1 MSLSDELTVLL
12 LLISGVSA
20 VSVSPPTNVRVSCQ
34 NVKVSVRWDYGTKEP
49 QTIFRGKLHPNC
61 TFETTDHEYDLSNCI
76 WKSGEQRYLSF
87 MYVSI
92 AAVQGSNHSV
102 AVASNTFSFS
112 NLRTVDTKCSL
123 EFPPVEIKAKEQMA
137 TVSFQNPLKF
147 YKEIAQKDMHGYE
160 INFTVEDEKGAF
172 KSSCTTEEIC
182 QYNVSCKK
190 GVKKCVNV
198 SGILFVRWSSSLQV
212 KFKETEAETCTI
224 CASETPS
231 QHAGF
236 NEVILAAVLSSLLL
250 FVLIVVTAC
259 ICKLKAWTFKPSD
272 TLPSSL
278 KDSAGNQ
285 NKHPPNPT
293 RPHISRISVE
303 SLDSCQN
310 DPEETVLL
318 KDTGQSADNS
328 SAGSDY
334 NPGNSCYAERPHLDS
349 SDSDRSGTDDDS
361 GDDSVKTECVSIEER
376 SAYDCPHVMMDMG
389 GGDMVTGYTGN

>member
-1 MSLSDELTVLL
+1 MSLSDELTVLF

-20 VSVSPPTNVRVSCQ
+20 VIVLPPTNVRVSCQ
-34 NVKVSVRWDYGTKEP
+34 NVKVSVRWDYRTQP
-49 QTIFRGKLHPNC
+49 QIFRGTLHPWNC

-76 WKSGEQRYLSF
+76 WKSGDERYLKF
-87 MYVSI
+87 MYVSV
-92 AAVQGSNHSV
+92 AAVQGGIKSE
-102 AVASNTFSFS
+102 AEKSNTFSFNS
-112 NLRTVDTKCSL
+112 FVTVDTKCSL
-123 EFPPVEIKAKEQMA
+123 EFPPVEIKLKEKMS

-147 YKEIAQKDMHGYE
+147 YKEMDTREYQID
-160 INFTVEDEKGAF
+160 FTVKNEQGEFTTSCTDEK
-172 KSSCTTEEIC
+172 IC
-182 QYNVSCKK
+182 QCDNVSFKE

-198 SGILFVRWSSSLQV
+198 SGTLFVGVGAQQV
-212 KFKETEAETCTI
+212 EFKETETCTI
-224 CASETPS
+224 SPPQPGS
-231 QHAGF
+231 
-236 NEVILAAVLSSLLL
+236 NEVILAAVLSALLL

-259 ICKLKAWTFKPSD
+259 ICKLKAWTFNPSD

-285 NKHPPNPT
+285 SKHPTNPT

-303 SLDSCQN
+303 SLGSSQD

-334 NPGNSCYAERPHLDS
+334 NPSNSCYAERPHLDS

-389 GGDMVTGYTGN
+389 GGDMVTGYTGK

>member
-1 MSLSDELTVLL
+1 MSLSNELTVLL

-20 VSVSPPTNVRVSCQ
+20 VSVSPPSNVRVSCQ
-34 NVKVSVRWDYGTKEP
+34 NLKVSVRWDYRTKEP
-49 QTIFRGKLHPNC
+49 QTIFKGTLHPWNC
-61 TFETTDHEYDLSNCI
+61 TFENKDHEYDLSNCI
-76 WKSGEQRYLSF
+76 WKSGEERYLSF

-92 AAVQGSNHSV
+92 AAVQGGIKSEAEKSK
-102 AVASNTFSFS
+102 TFSFDS
-112 NLRTVDTKCSL
+112 LKTVNTKCSL
-123 EFPPVEIKAKEQMA
+123 EFPPVEIEAKEQMP

-147 YKEIAQKDMHGYE
+147 YNLAQKVTDEYKIG
-160 INFTVEDEKGAF
+160 FTVKNEQGAFPASCTDEK
-172 KSSCTTEEIC
+172 IC
-182 QYNVSCKK
+182 QCNNVSFKE

-198 SGILFVRWSSSLQV
+198 SGTLLVRIGAQQV
-212 KFKETEAETCTI
+212 KFKETEKCTI
-224 CASETPS
+224 RASTVPPP
-231 QHAGF
+231 QPGF
-236 NEVILAAVLSSLLL
+236 SEVILAAVLSSLLL

-259 ICKLKAWTFKPSD
+259 ICKLKAWTFNPSD

-293 RPHISRISVE
+293 RPQISRISVE

-334 NPGNSCYAERPHLDS
+334 NPSNSCYAERPHLDS

-389 GGDMVTGYTGN
+389 DGDMVTGYTGN

>member
-1 MSLSDELTVLL
+1 MIQPCGRATDAVRCFYYCVHPIYSNDVL
-12 LLISGVSA
+12 
-20 VSVSPPTNVRVSCQ
+20 PPTNVRVSCQ
-34 NVKVSVRWDYGTKEP
+34 NVKVSVRWDYRTQP
-49 QTIFRGKLHPNC
+49 QIFRGTLHPWNC

-76 WKSGEQRYLSF
+76 WKSGDERYLKF
-87 MYVSI
+87 MYVSV
-92 AAVQGSNHSV
+92 AAVQGGIKSE
-102 AVASNTFSFS
+102 AEKSNTFSFNS
-112 NLRTVDTKCSL
+112 FVTVDTKCSL
-123 EFPPVEIKAKEQMA
+123 EFPPVEIKLKEKMS

-147 YKEIAQKDMHGYE
+147 YKEMDTREYQID
-160 INFTVEDEKGAF
+160 FTVKNEQGEFTTSCTDEK
-172 KSSCTTEEIC
+172 IC
-182 QYNVSCKK
+182 QCDNVSFKE

-198 SGILFVRWSSSLQV
+198 SGTLFVGVGAQQV
-212 KFKETEAETCTI
+212 EFKETETCTI
-224 CASETPS
+224 SPPQRS
-231 QHAGF
+231 
-236 NEVILAAVLSSLLL
+236 NEVILAAVLSALLL

-259 ICKLKAWTFKPSD
+259 ICKLKAWTFNPSD

-285 NKHPPNPT
+285 SKHPTNPT

-303 SLDSCQN
+303 SLGSSQD

-334 NPGNSCYAERPHLDS
+334 NPSNSCYAERPHLDS

-389 GGDMVTGYTGN
+389 GGDMVTGYTGK

>member
-20 VSVSPPTNVRVSCQ
+20 VIVLPPTNVRVSCQ
-34 NVKVSVRWDYGTKEP
+34 NVKVSVRWDYRTQP
-49 QTIFRGKLHPNC
+49 QIFRGTLHPWNC

-76 WKSGEQRYLSF
+76 WKSGDERYLKF
-87 MYVSI
+87 MYVSV
-92 AAVQGSNHSV
+92 AAVQGGIKSE
-102 AVASNTFSFS
+102 AEKSNTFSF
-112 NLRTVDTKCSL
+112 NRLATVDTICSL
-123 EFPPVEIKAKEQMA
+123 EFPPVEIELKEKMS

-147 YKEIAQKDMHGYE
+147 YKEMAQKDTREYQIDFKVKNEQGA
-160 INFTVEDEKGAF
+160 FTTSCTDEK
-172 KSSCTTEEIC
+172 IC
-182 QYNVSCKK
+182 QCNNVSFKE

-198 SGILFVRWSSSLQV
+198 SGTLFVGVGAQQV
-212 KFKETEAETCTI
+212 EFKETETCTI
-224 CASETPS
+224 RASAVSPPQS
-231 QHAGF
+231 GS

-259 ICKLKAWTFKPSD
+259 ICKLKAWTFNPSD

-285 NKHPPNPT
+285 SKHPTNPT
-293 RPHISRISVE
+293 RPHISRISVK
-303 SLDSCQN
+303 SLGSSQD
-310 DPEETVLL
+310 DPDETVLL

-334 NPGNSCYAERPHLDS
+334 NPSNSCYAERPHLDS

-389 GGDMVTGYTGN
+389 GGDMVTGYTGK

>member
-1 MSLSDELTVLL
+1 MSVSDELTVLL

-20 VSVSPPTNVRVSCQ
+20 VSVLPPTNVRVSCQ
-34 NVKVSVRWDYGTKEP
+34 NVKVSVGWDYRTKP
-49 QTIFRGKLHPNC
+49 QIFRGTLHPWNC

-76 WKSGEQRYLSF
+76 WKSGDEKYLGF
-87 MYVSI
+87 MYVTV
-92 AAVQGSNHSV
+92 AAVQDGIKSE
-102 AVASNTFSFS
+102 AEKSNTFSFKS
-112 NLRTVDTKCSL
+112 SGTVDTKCSL
-123 EFPPVEIKAKEQMA
+123 EFPPVKLELKEKMP

-147 YKEIAQKDMHGYE
+147 YKEMAQKDTREYK
-160 INFTVEDEKGAF
+160 IDFTVKNEQGACTTSCTDEK
-172 KSSCTTEEIC
+172 IC
-182 QYNVSCKK
+182 QCNTVSFKE

-198 SGILFVRWSSSLQV
+198 SGWLLVRTGAQQV
-212 KFKETEAETCTI
+212 EFKETETCMV
-224 CASETPS
+224 SPPQS
-231 QHAGF
+231 GF
-236 NEVILAAVLSSLLL
+236 NEMILAAVLSTLLL

-259 ICKLKAWTFKPSD
+259 ICKLKAWTFNPSD

-285 NKHPPNPT
+285 SKHPPNPT

-303 SLDSCQN
+303 SLGSSQD
-310 DPEETVLL
+310 DPEDTVLL
-318 KDTGQSADNS
+318 KDTGQPADNS

-334 NPGNSCYAERPHLDS
+334 NPSNSCYAERPHLDS
-349 SDSDRSGTDDDS
+349 SASDRSGTDDDS